1 MRAAIGRQQ
10 PQSLA
15 GWTIRRLGLFVFLGL
30 SLVSSAESGAQQL
43 QQLVR
48 LPRTMAMGGAGV
60 GLADQEDALFNNPAG
75 LAGMDE
81 RRFKLVS
88 AGLEG
93 SLDAYGAF
101 SNSLSAF
108 SNFSLGT
115 LNEFMGKDIVT
126 RAGQTTTL
134 LLPSF
139 ALAYLVDFQGVINQY
154 SLSNPNFDLGYQTTH
169 GIQVGT
175 AWTFKSGRRPTSE
188 FRLGIAGKILWRR
201 GGFYNIQTS
210 GFLQAASDGKAY
222 LDQLVGG
229 FGMGFGGDLGVQF
242 INRLNPKTQI
252 SLGASVLDI
261 GDTRFASP
269 QANRQLMNVGLG
281 VGYKQKTDLGMVS
294 FAMDLR
300 NLNRDV
306 PLAKQLHFGG
316 EIDLPAL
323 KFQAGFNQLN
333 YTWGAVFDVWVLQIS
348 AVSTAEEIGV
358 AKGQNTSR
366 RYMLLFDFNM
376 PI

>member
-1 MRAAIGRQQ
+1 MFF
-10 PQSLA
+10 
-15 GWTIRRLGLFVFLGL
+15 GW
-30 SLVSSAESGAQQL
+30 SLVLSAESHAQQL

-75 LAGMDE
+75 LAGMNE

-126 RAGQTTTL
+126 RAGQTTTV

-169 GIQVGT
+169 GIQIGT

-188 FRLGIAGKILWRR
+188 FRLGIAGKVLWRR

-222 LDQLVGG
+222 LDQLVGS

-269 QANRQLMNVGLG
+269 KANRQLMNVGLG